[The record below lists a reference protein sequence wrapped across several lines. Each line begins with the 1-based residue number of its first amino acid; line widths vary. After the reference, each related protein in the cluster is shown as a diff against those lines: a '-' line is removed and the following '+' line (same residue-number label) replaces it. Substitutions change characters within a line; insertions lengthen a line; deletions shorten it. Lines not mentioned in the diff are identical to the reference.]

1 MKKENRLSLDDEM
14 IFWTSY
20 RYCIGRHTYV
30 TSLADYM
37 AKKYWNLLSDG
48 QKRHAAQDIRECIS
62 DNLRMGPLNMQYEY
76 TIPQTQRKGLE
87 DLLDVFAKENITN
100 PEKIKSI
107 RFYKKDYKETTPVE
121 YEIEEHISP
130 RQILGIPLDLGDLIP
145 WMRLAELFDID
156 NHKVINGHTV
166 FESYREKLEPVDDKY
181 YRAIPYQYEK
191 CYIDVEEYVDGSI
204 KYVKE

>member
-1 MKKENRLSLDDEM
+1 MKKEKELSLDDEM

-30 TSLADYM
+30 NSLADYM
-37 AKKYWNLLSDG
+37 AKKYWDLLSDD

-62 DNLRMGPLNMQYEY
+62 DTLRIGPPNMEYEY
-76 TIPQTQRKGLE
+76 TVPREDRRGLE

-107 RFYKKDYKETTPVE
+107 KFYKKNYKETTPVE
-121 YEIEEHISP
+121 YEIEEYISP
-130 RQILGIPLDLGDLIP
+130 RQMLGISFNLNDLTP

-156 NHKVINGHTV
+156 NHKVINGHKV

-191 CYIDVEEYVDGSI
+191 CYIDVESYINGSI
-204 KYVKE
+204 KYINE